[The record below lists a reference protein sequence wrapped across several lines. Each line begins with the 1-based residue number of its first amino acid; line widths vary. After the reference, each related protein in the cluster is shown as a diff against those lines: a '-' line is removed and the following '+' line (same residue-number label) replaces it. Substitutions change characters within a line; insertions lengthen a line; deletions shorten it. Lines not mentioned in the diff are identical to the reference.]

1 MVTLALRC
9 VAFAAQLQ
17 LAACYT
23 LTRFLPLPLFVSL
36 SLSVCLPFR
45 RSMVTLSVS
54 GLVVDCLIPLP
65 APSRSPFPSPFPSP
79 LPRPGWLSGYL
90 VGWLSAWLPPILSY
104 IPQTNATNQ
113 RSLDCPAPFL
123 SLPPSLSLSL
133 RRSSTRFA
141 WTSAIP
147 ILQLVI
153 PMLRCRVVSFLH

>member
-36 SLSVCLPFR
+36 SLSACLPFR
-45 RSMVTLSVS
+45 RSMVTLSV
-54 GLVVDCLIPLP
+54 LLIPLP
-65 APSRSPFPSPFPSP
+65 APSRSPFPSPSP
-79 LPRPGWLSGYL
+79 LPGPGWLSGYL
-90 VGWLSAWLPPILSY
+90 VGWWSAWLPPILSY
-104 IPQTNATNQ
+104 IPQTNATQ
-113 RSLDCPAPFL
+113 PTFPR
-123 SLPPSLSLSL
+123 LPGALSL